1 MSGGHAKSWV
11 FLKNM
16 MYRDTAFHLL
26 PLASFSTQLVI
37 SEQQVKTMLENFILL
52 DAVFISLYEGA
63 GSYLVSSLF
72 YWLQLQLSLISELGS
87 ISIQGHQANTLLAQG
102 ANEQMSP
109 ISQPSAPPIC
119 SKACIHIS

>member
-1 MSGGHAKSWV
+1 MSGADLCGQKEVYYSNDTEVSGGHAKSWV

-72 YWLQLQLSLISELGS
+72 Y
-87 ISIQGHQANTLLAQG
+87 
-102 ANEQMSP
+102 
-109 ISQPSAPPIC
+109 
-119 SKACIHIS
+119 